1 MVVEIP
7 DVKITSVDSN
17 VLNDGE
23 QYAIRNFQRTAI
35 SPVVVFLK
43 NILFFSQPDWC
54 VEPDQNCTLSLVKN
68 GKIGN
73 TSCLIDNL
81 NILGNIN
88 IL

>member
-7 DVKITSVDSN
+7 DVKITSVDCN

-23 QYAIRNFQRTAI
+23 QYAIRNSQRTAI
-35 SPVVVFLK
+35 SPAVVFLK
-43 NILFFSQPDWC
+43 NILFFSQPD
-54 VEPDQNCTLSLVKN
+54 QNCTLPLVKN